1 MVSTH
6 SNFST
11 GGYHGQKSYHI
22 ENSELLYKMLR
33 FDNKLLR
40 SIFECNGFSHTESH
54 EWNILWSSSSC
65 KSYLYEG
72 LNEYQKINHFPQ
84 SYEIT
89 RKDRLCYNMVR
100 MQEKFGKGN
109 FDFIPDTYILP
120 DEFGDF
126 YAHYQKLKQHDS
138 KKNVWIV
145 KPANSSQGKGIYIVD
160 DINDVNVDD
169 TSVISRY
176 VTNPLLI
183 NGHKFDLRIYV
194 LVACYEPLRVY
205 VF

>member
-100 MQEKFGKGN
+100 M
-109 FDFIPDTYILP
+109 
-120 DEFGDF
+120 
-126 YAHYQKLKQHDS
+126 
-138 KKNVWIV
+138 
-145 KPANSSQGKGIYIVD
+145 
-160 DINDVNVDD
+160 
-169 TSVISRY
+169 
-176 VTNPLLI
+176 
-183 NGHKFDLRIYV
+183 
-194 LVACYEPLRVY
+194 
-205 VF
+205 

>member
-1 MVSTH
+1 MVTTH
-6 SNFST
+6 SNFSS
-11 GGYHGQKSYHI
+11 GGAGYHGGPKSYHI
-22 ENSELLYKMLR
+22 ENSELLFKMLR

-40 SIFECNGFSHTESH
+40 SLFEFNGFSHTESH
-54 EWNILWSSSSC
+54 EWNVLWSSSSC

-100 MQEKFGKGN
+100 MQEKFGKAN

-126 YAHYQKLKQHDS
+126 YAHY
-138 KKNVWIV
+138 
-145 KPANSSQGKGIYIVD
+145 
-160 DINDVNVDD
+160 
-169 TSVISRY
+169 
-176 VTNPLLI
+176 
-183 NGHKFDLRIYV
+183 
-194 LVACYEPLRVY
+194 
-205 VF
+205 